1 MQSHFIK
8 SKKLEEKKQQHELS
22 LARKKQSTLHNAKE
36 QDIILRV
43 SMSEIEHA
51 LLPGEEIH
59 YDGKTF
65 KFTLGQS
72 NKG

>member
-8 SKKLEEKKQQHELS
+8 SKKLEDKKQHELALS
-22 LARKKQSTLHNAKE
+22 RKKQSTLHNAKE

-51 LLPGEEIH
+51 LLPGEV
-59 YDGKTF
+59 
-65 KFTLGQS
+65 S
-72 NKG
+72 

>member
-8 SKKLEEKKQQHELS
+8 SKKLEENRQYELY

-36 QDIILRV
+36 QDMILRV

-65 KFTLGQS
+65 KFTLGQY

>member
-8 SKKLEEKKQQHELS
+8 SKKLEEKKQHELT
-22 LARKKQSTLHNAKE
+22 LARKKQRILTHDKE
-36 QDIILRV
+36 QGMLLRV
-43 SMSEIEHA
+43 IMSEIEHA

-65 KFTLGQS
+65 KYTLGKS
-72 NKG
+72 SKG

>member
-8 SKKLEEKKQQHELS
+8 SKKMEEKKQHELT

-36 QDIILRV
+36 QDMILRV

-51 LLPGEEIH
+51 LFPGEEIH

-65 KFTLGQS
+65 KFTLRQS
-72 NKG
+72 NKC